1 MYCYSKSNIGY
12 SHIKSGTP
20 CQDFSL
26 HVLEKDGRIIIAA
39 CDGHGGKQYIRSDMG
54 SLFAS
59 IAVRKVF
66 EKVSYDM
73 LKEGSEAFL
82 KKVRLS
88 LLCEWNDQV
97 DRHLKDNPFKED
109 ELKPLDDKQRKVL
122 AEYPE
127 KAYGTTLNGAMLLK
141 DKLLLAKIGDGESLR
156 VVRKELVSN
165 FNEEDEPVANFTY
178 SMCQDDTFDHLHCK
192 VLDANG
198 IDGIFLCTDGVINP
212 YQNISSFNNNLILPL
227 MKELLTSKSTD
238 FIDNY
243 IEDLGM
249 NKGIGDDVSLAFII
263 PDEIDGSI
271 YLKKDDSKNSD

>member
-1 MYCYSKSNIGY
+1 MHC
-12 SHIKSGTP
+12 
-20 CQDFSL
+20 
-26 HVLEKDGRIIIAA
+26 AA
-39 CDGHGGKQYIRSDMG
+39 KHRVI
-54 SLFAS
+54 
-59 IAVRKVF
+59 
-66 EKVSYDM
+66 
-73 LKEGSEAFL
+73 
-82 KKVRLS
+82 
-88 LLCEWNDQV
+88 
-97 DRHLKDNPFKED
+97 
-109 ELKPLDDKQRKVL
+109 
-122 AEYPE
+122 
-127 KAYGTTLNGAMLLK
+127 LK

-156 VVRKELVSN
+156 VVRKELISN

-243 IEDLGM
+243 IVDLGM
-249 NKGIGDDVSLAFII
+249 NKGIGDDVSLASII